1 MNLYIIREVLYDYSG
16 GMVAIKARDIE
27 QAAEFFKEWIHS
39 GYPGLSDWEDYVVE
53 FNTSVRAGYYH
64 ELVLSTKDTHK
75 PGVVT
80 QVWGGG

>member
-1 MNLYIIREVLYDYSG
+1 MMNLYIVREVLYDYSG

-27 QAAEFFKEWIHS
+27 QATEFFKEWIQSS
-39 GYPGLSDWEDYVVE
+39 GLIDWEDYVDE

-64 ELVLSTKDTHK
+64 ELMLSTKDTHK

>member
-1 MNLYIIREVLYDYSG
+1 MNLYIIREVLYDYTG

-27 QAAEFFKEWIHS
+27 QAAEFFKEWIQS
-39 GYPGLSDWEDYVVE
+39 SSLIDWEDYVDE

>member
-1 MNLYIIREVLYDYSG
+1 MMNLYIVCEVLYDYTG

-27 QAAEFFKEWIHS
+27 QATEFFKEWIQSS
-39 GYPGLSDWEDYVVE
+39 GLIDWEDYVDE